1 VTARAPKPTD
11 YAQTNSVPAPR
22 RLNEIASV
30 LLLTAAS
37 IAIHGYHPFVEDAEI
52 YVPGIKKLLNP
63 QLYPF
68 NGCFFASH
76 AKLTLFPN
84 LIAWSVRFTKLPL
97 EWVLLFWQFAC
108 IFMLLMACWKLGM
121 VCFGNSRAALGSAG
135 LVGSL
140 LTLPVAGTALYIL
153 DQYVNPRCFS
163 TAASVWIV
171 VSVLQRKYAHA
182 LVWLLFTAL
191 IHPLM
196 AVFSLAFAGVLLWT
210 QYATTGVRVRF
221 VSALALFPPVT
232 NAYRLAL
239 DGRPYFFL
247 LRWQWYEW
255 LGIFAPLLILW
266 WFASLARR
274 RGQQLLQSLCWAGIV
289 FGTLGFA
296 AALVITV
303 PSSMAR
309 FAELQPLRCLQLIYI
324 LLFAVS
330 GAWLAQNVF
339 KAKLWRWLVLF
350 VPLCAGMFYAQRQLF
365 PATAHLELPGVRN
378 NNAWVEAFVWA
389 RDHTPVNAY
398 FALDP
403 EHMRLPGEGQ
413 HGFRAIAERSMLA
426 DAAKDSGAVTM
437 FPALAAT
444 WLEQVTA
451 EAHWKTFALAD
462 FLNLHQRYR
471 VDWVVLQQPGVSGL
485 DCPYSNSAVLVC
497 HIALHGTGAEAQ

>member
-1 VTARAPKPTD
+1 
-11 YAQTNSVPAPR
+11 
-22 RLNEIASV
+22 
-30 LLLTAAS
+30 
-37 IAIHGYHPFVEDAEI
+37 
-52 YVPGIKKLLNP
+52 
-63 QLYPF
+63 
-68 NGCFFASH
+68 
-76 AKLTLFPN
+76 
-84 LIAWSVRFTKLPL
+84 
-97 EWVLLFWQFAC
+97 
-108 IFMLLMACWKLGM
+108 
-121 VCFGNSRAALGSAG
+121 
-135 LVGSL
+135 
-140 LTLPVAGTALYIL
+140 
-153 DQYVNPRCFS
+153 
-163 TAASVWIV
+163 
-171 VSVLQRKYAHA
+171 
-182 LVWLLFTAL
+182 
-191 IHPLM
+191 
-196 AVFSLAFAGVLLWT
+196 
-210 QYATTGVRVRF
+210 
-221 VSALALFPPVT
+221 
-232 NAYRLAL
+232 
-239 DGRPYFFL
+239 
-247 LRWQWYEW
+247 
-255 LGIFAPLLILW
+255 
-266 WFASLARR
+266 ASLARR

-398 FALDP
+398 FAVDP
-403 EHMRLPGEGQ
+403 EHMRLPGEDQ

-451 EAHWKTFALAD
+451 EAHWKTFARAD

-485 DCPYSNSAVLVC
+485 DCPYANSAVRVC